1 MRKRERV
8 RCSSLVDWP
17 VYPRLAHTMRASN
30 GAQCGTDAAASHGG
44 DRIRLHRRSAR
55 RKLMSV
61 WSARMAMIGR
71 RQDFS
76 RLCGARFTDLAR
88 PEGTKGGSPL
98 AQADAEVPPFAR
110 SVFTGT

>member
-1 MRKRERV
+1 V
-8 RCSSLVDWP
+8 QCSPLFDWP

-30 GAQCGTDAAASHGG
+30 GAQWVAHAAASHGG
-44 DRIRLHRRSAR
+44 DRIRMHRRSAR
-55 RKLMSV
+55 RKLTSV

-88 PEGTKGGSPL
+88 PQGTTGGSPL